1 MDSNNSN
8 GNSSSTIRQM
18 KRSSTF
24 FLTGGDL
31 HLVVKEM
38 RFRVHS
44 YFFTRE
50 SQHFKQRLAISETF
64 DLQGNGS
71 SLGSAIVL
79 DDYDI
84 TPEEFE
90 SFLKVFYNPK
100 YYFYDLDRPH
110 EEWAAILK
118 LSNLWGFANVKELA
132 IRELEKLDISLVDR
146 IVLYQDNDVD
156 ADLRVPLYVELASR
170 EATLTHEESSR
181 LGFRTAIVIFQ
192 ARERLRSLA
201 TGGRSPLPDDV
212 GPDAAGEVITT
223 LFAALP
229 PPESPPMSPR
239 LRLNGFGSPIM
250 KANGFGTHSR
260 SVSSSG
266 QLVISAY

>member
-1 MDSNNSN
+1 MDPN
-8 GNSSSTIRQM
+8 IRQM
-18 KRSSTF
+18 KRSPNF

-31 HLVVKEM
+31 HLVVKEW

-50 SQHFKQRLAISETF
+50 SQHFKQRLAISDSF

-71 SLGSAIVL
+71 SMSSAIVL

-84 TPEEFE
+84 TPEEFD

-100 YYFYDLDRPH
+100 YYFYDLERPH

-118 LSNLWGFANVKELA
+118 LSNLWGFDNVKQLA
-132 IRELEKLDISLVDR
+132 IRELQELEMSLVDR
-146 IVLYQDNDVD
+146 IVLYQDHDVD

-170 EATLTHEESSR
+170 EATLDHEESTR

-201 TGGRSPLPDDV
+201 TGGMSPLPDDV
-212 GPDAAGEVITT
+212 GPEAAEEVITT
-223 LFAALP
+223 LFQALP
-229 PPESPPMSPR
+229 PPPEVIPSTPRSKLNGLGSPGIK
-239 LRLNGFGSPIM
+239 LNGFRS
-250 KANGFGTHSR
+250 HSR
-260 SVSSSG
+260 SSSG
-266 QLVISAY
+266 LSR